1 MEWITISIQ
10 TETIYAFMKTEDFT
24 EKWKDVT
31 MYVRLYGGTVFE
43 NNFDF
48 KKRENASAFVKH
60 FVREYIV

>member
-10 TETIYAFMKTEDFT
+10 TETMYAFMKTEDFT

-31 MYVRLYGGTVFE
+31 MYVRLYGGKVLE

-48 KKRENASAFVKH
+48 EKHKNASAFVKH
-60 FVREYIV
+60 FVREYII